1 MPRKKNGMPFEVYP
15 TPVKG
20 KDGRN
25 ILFARPAGGPSMRI
39 TEGQID
45 NHVAKYS
52 LLNRGQM
59 KMVFEEFKHWAAEML
74 AKGYRIDT
82 PIGSFAPKLRMKG
95 EFTDPAKVGHDDVE
109 LDGVDY
115 NPGKIWH
122 EAIGEWMHDGFHK
135 VDRPDASKLLADKE
149 RLEQLMRDT
158 IQRHGGALTAN
169 TFSIVSGL
177 TYYSARKLL
186 DEWTQGDN
194 PKLQKTC
201 FGQSYIYTEI

>member
-1 MPRKKNGMPFEVYP
+1 MFFSEKNCTFVPKIADTAMPRKKSGMPFEVYP

-59 KMVFEEFKHWAAEML
+59 KMVFEEFKHWAAVML

-82 PIGSFAPKLRMKG
+82 PIGSFAPKLRMK
-95 EFTDPAKVGHDDVE
+95 A
-109 LDGVDY
+109 
-115 NPGKIWH
+115 
-122 EAIGEWMHDGFHK
+122 
-135 VDRPDASKLLADKE
+135 
-149 RLEQLMRDT
+149 
-158 IQRHGGALTAN
+158 
-169 TFSIVSGL
+169 
-177 TYYSARKLL
+177 
-186 DEWTQGDN
+186 
-194 PKLQKTC
+194 
-201 FGQSYIYTEI
+201 